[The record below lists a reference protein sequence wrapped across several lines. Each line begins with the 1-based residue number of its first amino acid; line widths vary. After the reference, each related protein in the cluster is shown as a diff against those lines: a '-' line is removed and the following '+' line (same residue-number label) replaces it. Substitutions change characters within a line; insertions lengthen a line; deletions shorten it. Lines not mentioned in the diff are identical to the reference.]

1 MTESGVSVPSLIV
14 SPSAAGCFVAASALA
29 GAIVGNS
36 DPTFS
41 MWAGALGFLAGAVLA
56 GIWNSFFVAPEKA
69 AETEAE
75 AETEEANEAES
86 DAAEAEPVDEDQQ
99 AAA

>member
-1 MTESGVSVPSLIV
+1 MTESGVSVPSPTV

-56 GIWNSFFVAPEKA
+56 GIWNSFFVAPEKPVD
-69 AETEAE
+69 AESE
-75 AETEEANEAES
+75 AETEVAEES
-86 DAAEAEPVDEDQQ
+86 DSEAAEEAPEDEDLQ